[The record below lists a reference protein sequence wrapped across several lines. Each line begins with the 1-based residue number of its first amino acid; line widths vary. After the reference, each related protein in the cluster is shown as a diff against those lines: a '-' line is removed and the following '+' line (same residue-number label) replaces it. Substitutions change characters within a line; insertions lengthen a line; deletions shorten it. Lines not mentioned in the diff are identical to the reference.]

1 MTHAAGPDGAPVII
15 AGGGPV
21 GMVLALELGRRD
33 VPCVLLNDRPGPSP
47 QPKANATSPRSM
59 EHLRRLGIS
68 ERFRVT
74 GLPPDHPT
82 DVTYVT
88 RLNGYELARQR
99 LPCWRDA
106 VAETAIGSGPWASP
120 EPAHRGSQIFLER
133 VLFER
138 LADFPAIDRRFG
150 WRLDGFE
157 ARADGVTVHAVEVE
171 TGKEASLEADWL
183 VGCDG
188 PSSGVRKGLGID
200 YEGDAGIERPMMGGT
215 MLAVHLRLD
224 RRSDDGPWPERSW
237 QFWTVNPE
245 IRTLMIAID
254 GADEFVIHIA
264 MKEGETPSQADV
276 RALVEQA
283 LGGPVVREIIS
294 ATPWTAGFRLLAQ
307 RYRVDRVFLAGDA
320 AHLFTPT
327 GGLGM
332 NTGVEDAVNLGWK
345 LAAVAKG
352 WGGSGLLDS
361 YEADRRPV
369 AARNLVFSK
378 AFADSVGRTPASPAI
393 ETESEEGRAERA
405 RIGAHLLEHARRE
418 FLIPGIHLGYRYE
431 GSAIIVPDGSAAPPD
446 PPNSYAPTARPGHRA
461 PHIWLEPGL
470 ALYDRLGA
478 EFTLLRLDPRG
489 GGGDAD
495 AAKGIGDA
503 FAVAGVPMTMLEVAV
518 DGARDLYGADLA
530 LVGPDQHVVWRGDAP
545 PDDLVGLAETV
556 TGGGGR

>member
-1 MTHAAGPDGAPVII
+1 VSADVPRSATRVII

-21 GMVLALELGRRD
+21 GMVLALELGRRA
-33 VPCVLLNDRPGPSP
+33 VPCILLNDRDGPSP

-59 EHLRRLGIS
+59 EHLRRLGIAGT
-68 ERFRVT
+68 FRAA
-74 GLPPDHPT
+74 GLPADHPT

-120 EPAHRGSQIFLER
+120 EPAQRGSQIYLER
-133 VLFER
+133 VLYAR

-157 ARADGVTVHAVEVE
+157 ARADGVAVRAVEVA
-171 TGKEASLEADWL
+171 TGKEAVLEGDWL

-188 PSSGVRKGLGID
+188 PSSVVRKGLGIE

-224 RRSDDGPWPERSW
+224 RRPADGPRPERSW
-237 QFWTVNPE
+237 QFWTVNSE
-245 IRTLMIAID
+245 IRTLMIALD
-254 GADEFVIHIA
+254 GADEFVVHIA
-264 MKEGETPSQADV
+264 MTADEVPSTDEA
-276 RALVEQA
+276 RALVERA
-283 LGGPVVREIIS
+283 AGGPAVKEIIS
-294 ATPWTAGFRLLAQ
+294 ATPWKAGYRLLAQ
-307 RYRVDRVFLAGDA
+307 RYRAGRVFIAGDA

-345 LAAVAKG
+345 LAAVVNG
-352 WGGSGLLDS
+352 WGGPGLLDS

-369 AARNLVFSK
+369 AARNLAFSK

-393 ETESEEGRAERA
+393 ETDTEEGRAERA

-431 GSAIIVPDGSAAPPD
+431 GSAIVMPDGTPEPPD
-446 PPNSYAPTARPGHRA
+446 PPSSHAPTARPGHRA
-461 PHIWLEPGL
+461 PHLWLAPGE
-470 ALYDRLGA
+470 ALYDRLGLD
-478 EFTLLRLDPRG
+478 FTLLRLA
-489 GGGDAD
+489 GDAET
-495 AAKGIGDA
+495 AALEAA
-503 FAVAGVPMTMLEVAV
+503 FAAAGVPLATLEVEAA
-518 DGARDLYGADLA
+518 GARDLYEADLA

-545 PDDLVGLAETV
+545 PADPAALVETV
-556 TGGGGR
+556 TGR

>member
-1 MTHAAGPDGAPVII
+1 MSASQAGPRTPVII

-33 VPCVLLNDRPGPSP
+33 VPCVLLNDRDGPSP

-59 EHLRRLGIS
+59 EHLRRLGVADA
-68 ERFRVT
+68 FRAT
-74 GLPPDHPT
+74 GLPDDHPT

-99 LPCWRDA
+99 LPCRRDA

-120 EPAHRGSQIFLER
+120 EPANRGSQIYLER
-133 VLFER
+133 VLFNR

-150 WRLDGFE
+150 WRLESFD
-157 ARADGVTVHAVEVE
+157 ARDDGVTANVVEVA
-171 TGKEASLEADWL
+171 TGKEASLDGDWL

-188 PSSGVRKGLGID
+188 PSSVVRKGLGIE

-215 MLAVHLRLD
+215 MLAVHLRFD
-224 RRSDDGPWPERSW
+224 RSAANGPWPERSW

-254 GADEFVIHIA
+254 GADEFVCHIA
-264 MKEGETPSQADV
+264 MKDGEEPSQADV
-276 RALVEQA
+276 RSLVEKA
-283 LGGPVVREIIS
+283 AGGPVVREIIS
-294 ATPWTAGFRLLAQ
+294 ATPWKAGFRLLAQ
-307 RYRVDRVFLAGDA
+307 RYRAGRAFIAGDA

-332 NTGVEDAVNLGWK
+332 NTGLEDGVNLGWK
-345 LAAVAKG
+345 LAAVVNG
-352 WGGSGLLDS
+352 WGGPGLLDS

-369 AARNLVFSK
+369 GARNLAFSK

-393 ETESEEGRAERA
+393 ETDTVEGRAERA

-431 GSAIIVPDGSAAPPD
+431 GSAIVVPDGTPEPPD
-446 PPNSYAPTARPGHRA
+446 PPSSYAPTARPGHRA
-461 PHIWLEPGL
+461 PHLWIEPGR
-470 ALYDRLGA
+470 ALFDAFGP
-478 EFTLLRLDPRG
+478 EFTLLRLG
-489 GGGDAD
+489 NGGGDTI
-495 AAKGIGDA
+495 AAA
-503 FAVAGVPMTMLEVAV
+503 FAAAGVPMERLGVTAE
-518 DGARDLYGADLA
+518 GARDLYGADLV
-530 LVGPDQHVVWRGDAP
+530 LVGPDQHVVWRGDVP
-545 PDDLVGLAETV
+545 PADAADLVRTV
-556 TGGGGR
+556 TGRRDG